1 MRVYDINKVG
11 LRRRNIDVQTRRKIR
26 EMYKLIYNSG
36 LTIRD
41 GLSQVR
47 ERYPDDPEAKM
58 ILDFAAESTRGF
70 TPRMTQDWHHKT
82 EDKID

>member
-1 MRVYDINKVG
+1 MGTQWHFVGAPSINNT
-11 LRRRNIDVQTRRKIR
+11 LA
-26 EMYKLIYNSG
+26 
-36 LTIRD
+36 
-41 GLSQVR
+41 